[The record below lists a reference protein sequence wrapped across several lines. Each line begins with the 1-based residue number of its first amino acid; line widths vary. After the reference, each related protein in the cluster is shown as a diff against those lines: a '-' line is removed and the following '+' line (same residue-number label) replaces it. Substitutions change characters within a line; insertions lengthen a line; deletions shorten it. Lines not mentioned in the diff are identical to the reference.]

1 MQYKRRKTKV
11 IKVGNIKIGANY
23 PISVQAMTK
32 TETKDVSPTIKQIN
46 RLKSAG
52 AEIVRLALKDFKDA
66 QAIKQIK
73 RKTDVALV
81 ADIHF
86 NYQFALEAIK
96 NGIDKIRLNP
106 GNIFNTNHIKEI
118 VITAKRHRI
127 PIRIGVNSGSL
138 RFRSGSLVDSMVKSA
153 SDYTKLLE
161 KLDFYDIILSLKSSD
176 VNDTIKAYEKMAKL
190 CNYPFHLGV
199 TATGP
204 LIPGTIKST
213 LAIGT
218 LLKEGLGDTIRV
230 SLTSDPVDEII
241 VAKEILQS
249 LGLRK
254 SSLEIVSCPTCGR
267 CEVDLI
273 KIVNNLKDRL
283 NGICFKSDDA
293 PAKKIALMGCV
304 VNGPG
309 EAKEADLGI
318 AFTRNTALVFK
329 KGKIFGKMPQ
339 ADSINFLVKEIEK
352 IF

>member
-1 MQYKRRKTKV
+1 MEFKRRKTKV
-11 IKVGNIKIGANY
+11 IKVGSVKIGANN
-23 PISVQAMTK
+23 PISIQAMAK
-32 TETKDVSPTIKQIN
+32 TYTKDISATVNQIN

-52 AEIVRLALKDFKDA
+52 ADIIRVAVKDMKDA
-66 QAIKQIK
+66 KAIKEIR
-73 RKTDVALV
+73 RKTDIPLV

-106 GNIFNTNHIKEI
+106 GNIYNADQIKKV
-118 VITAKRHRI
+118 VISAKKHRI
-127 PIRIGVNSGSL
+127 PIRIGVNSGSVKS
-138 RFRSGSLVDSMVKSA
+138 FGVSLVDSMVKSA
-153 SDYTKLLE
+153 LDYIKVLE
-161 KLDFYDIILSLKSSD
+161 KLEFYDIVLSLKASG
-176 VNDTIKAYEKMAKL
+176 VNDTIKAYEKMANR

-218 LLKEGLGDTIRV
+218 LLREGLGDTIRV

-249 LGLRK
+249 LGLKK
-254 SSLEIVSCPTCGR
+254 SPLEIISCPTCGR

-283 NGICFKSDDA
+283 NGIGSRMNKA
-293 PAKKIALMGCV
+293 PAKRIAIMGCV

-309 EAKEADLGI
+309 EAKEADLGV
-318 AFTRNTALVFK
+318 AFARNSALVFK
-329 KGKIFGKMPQ
+329 NGKIFKKMSQ
-339 ADSINFLVKEIEK
+339 VDSINFLVKELEK